1 MRNKY
6 SYIGAGLLCVAALTS
21 CSNEEIISEKINAG
35 LTEYTVTAEA
45 NFDKEAAGQGTRA
58 NVKEDGKSFIWNK
71 GDKLTLWNGTQGY
84 TFQAVESYDESVY
97 YSKVEFKGEASFEEG
112 QEIWGIYPCK
122 ESPSADNVFTF
133 TLPQPQVQEGT
144 APALQKSM
152 CMYAKGTV
160 SGNTVSN
167 MVFQHLTGTL
177 HFTLVNKR
185 GYDIQLEKIVVSAD
199 SPVFPLSATLNADGT
214 VSYTDETE
222 QFELDLHNQT
232 ISNTESF
239 SAYAS
244 VFPTDKMTGDTKLT
258 ISIKVA
264 GTEEL
269 EVIKEGTVKSLYGED
284 TSFAKDGYKYVAG
297 KRYGISKTLLPLE
310 GDLGYIENGD
320 TYSVYAT
327 NGLIAV
333 LSDPQITGNSAKK
346 ILLTQ
351 PIDMQGESLT
361 PVENFAATL
370 DAQNNVISN
379 FTIDS
384 SDDGKTG
391 LMLTNTGV
399 IRNLK
404 VENVTLKK
412 ENVALLGV
420 LAATNSG
427 KIEGCEIS
435 NATIVIESCISN
447 GADIGFVAGEST
459 GANAMISNVS
469 LNGVSSIDVK
479 SGKVNFGGIVGQNG
493 NWNASS
499 VIGASVGKDVTLTYN
514 SGVNNSQ
521 FAGIVGWNCG
531 GTVKGCSSAAT
542 INPNQAS
549 HFGGVVA
556 SNIGSASVFA
566 SYCCGNIADI
576 ASGSNAGGVVAAN
589 DGKLIGCYS
598 SVANTGDFGGLCG
611 KANGTITDCY
621 FYNCNNGKR
630 EGSANV
636 ASMKVAGADEL
647 KTKVSSLNSAISDSG
662 FEYIVNDD
670 ANEPLKLRAIN

>member
-35 LTEYTVTAEA
+35 LTEYTVTADA
-45 NFDKEAAGQGTRA
+45 SFDKEAAGQGTRA

-84 TFQAVESYDESVY
+84 TFRAVDSYDESVY

-144 APALQKSM
+144 APALQNSM

-222 QFELDLHNQT
+222 QFELALHNQT

-310 GDLGYIENGD
+310 GDLGYIENGN

-333 LSDPQITGNSAKK
+333 LSNAQITGNSDKT

-351 PIDMQGESLT
+351 SIDMQGESLT

-370 DAQNNVISN
+370 DGKGNYISN
-379 FTIDS
+379 Y
-384 SDDGKTG
+384 
-391 LMLTNTGV
+391 
-399 IRNLK
+399 
-404 VENVTLKK
+404 TLSEGTSCLIK
-412 ENVALLGV
+412 
-420 LAATNSG
+420 TNSG
-427 KIEGCEIS
+427 
-435 NATIVIESCISN
+435 TIKNLII
-447 GADIGFVAGEST
+447 
-459 GANAMISNVS
+459 
-469 LNGVSSIDVK
+469 
-479 SGKVNFGGIVGQNG
+479 
-493 NWNASS
+493 
-499 VIGASVGKDVTLTYN
+499 KDVTFNTIGVSTDSDGASAFVGRNNGIIANSKADNIQLKLTEGKAAFGTIVGFNAGTVSDVTIEN
-514 SGVNNSQ
+514 SIMETIVNCNAG
-521 FAGIVGWNCG
+521 FLAGINTGTIAGSYISSTNTMKSSASASGSAALGGLVGWAQGSSKVYACGSSAKFEISDAAINCG
-531 GTVKGCSSAAT
+531 G
-542 INPNQAS
+542 
-549 HFGGVVA
+549 
-556 SNIGSASVFA
+556 
-566 SYCCGNIADI
+566 
-576 ASGSNAGGVVAAN
+576 
-589 DGKLIGCYS
+589 LI
-598 SVANTGDFGGLCG
+598 
-611 KANGTITDCY
+611 
-621 FYNCNNGKR
+621 
-630 EGSANV
+630 SANV
-636 ASMKVAGADEL
+636 GTVELAYSANEIIDNFHASSIGAFVTNANQNSTYKNCYTTTEAANGFYKGKGTPTFTQCFTIGTQSGFNGGGITQSATVDQIKEGL
-647 KTKVSSLNSAISDSG
+647 KDQSVTIGEATYKFVENTGSDSSTR
-662 FEYIVNDD
+662 
-670 ANEPLKLRAIN
+670 PLIIEKQ

>member
-6 SYIGAGLLCVAALTS
+6 SYIGIGLLCVASLTS
-21 CSNEEIISEKINAG
+21 CNNEEIISEKINAG

-45 NFDKEAAGQGTRA
+45 NFDKEAAGQETRA
-58 NVKEDGKSFIWNK
+58 NVKEDGKSFIWNT

-84 TFQAVESYDESVY
+84 TFQAVDSYDESVY

-112 QEIWGIYPCK
+112 QEVWGVYPDK

-133 TLPQPQVQEGT
+133 VLPQIQTQEGAT
-144 APALQKSM
+144 PSLQNTM
-152 CMYAKGTV
+152 YMYARGTV
-160 SGNTVSN
+160 SGNTVFN
-167 MVFQHLTGTL
+167 MMFHHLTGIL
-177 HFTLVNKR
+177 HFTLENKK
-185 GYDIQLEKIVVSAD
+185 GKAFQLEKIVVSAD
-199 SPVFPLSATLNADGT
+199 APVFPLSATLNADGT
-214 VSYTDETE
+214 VSYAGETE
-222 QFELDLHNQT
+222 QIELALHNQT
-232 ISNTESF
+232 VSNNESF
-239 SAYAS
+239 NAYAS
-244 VFPTDKMTGDTKLT
+244 VFPTDKMTGETKLT

-264 GTEEL
+264 GTEGL
-269 EVIKEGTVKSLYGED
+269 EVIKEGTVKSLYGEN
-284 TSFAKDGYKYVAG
+284 TGFAKDGYKYVAG
-297 KRYGISKTLLPLE
+297 KRYGISKSLFDGNP
-310 GDLGYIENGD
+310 GYEQDGN
-320 TYSVYAT
+320 TYLVKEAK
-327 NGLIAV
+327 GLIAV
-333 LSDPQITGNSAKK
+333 LSDPQITSSADN
-346 ILLTQ
+346 IIQLTTS
-351 PIDMQGESLT
+351 INMKGGALI
-361 PVENFAATL
+361 PVKTFAATL
-370 DAQNNVISN
+370 DGQNNVISN

-404 VENVTLKK
+404 LENVTLKK

-630 EGSANV
+630 EGSSNV
-636 ASMKVAGADEL
+636 ASMKVTGADEL

>member
-35 LTEYTVTAEA
+35 LTEYTVTADA

-84 TFQAVESYDESVY
+84 TFRAVDSYDESVY

-144 APALQKSM
+144 VPALQNSM

-333 LSDPQITGNSAKK
+333 LSDAQIAGNSDKT

-351 PIDMQGESLT
+351 SIDMQGESLT

-370 DAQNNVISN
+370 DGNGNFISN
-379 FTIDS
+379 YTISNSGSQGDYALFINNSGIIKNLVIKDITLSNAKVATSNKNVS
-384 SDDGKTG
+384 SFVGV
-391 LMLTNTGV
+391 NTGS
-399 IRNLK
+399 IIGCTFDNIQL
-404 VENVTLKK
+404 TLPATSSK
-412 ENVALLGV
+412 ARLGV
-420 LAATNSG
+420 VTGTNSG
-427 KIEGCEIS
+427 DITDVNVLNSQINVNQWCDAGAIS
-435 NATIVIESCISN
+435 GVNTKNITNCYADAT
-447 GADIGFVAGEST
+447 
-459 GANAMISNVS
+459 VS
-469 LNGVSSIDVK
+469 LDNPDPDKGAA
-479 SGKVNFGGIVGQNG
+479 NFGGIVGWANG
-493 NWNASS
+493 GNIYAS
-499 VIGASVGKDVTLTYN
+499 GTHLTLTIIKGAKVG
-514 SGVNNSQ
+514 GVVGANGGNIELTYSTGSITGGSSKAGFICTAAQNNKVKKSYTTIADLK
-521 FAGIVGWNCG
+521 FCNEYAGTFENCY
-531 GTVKGCSSAAT
+531 TSSAASETQPGITTTTVDQIKEGLKDQSVT
-542 INPNQAS
+542 IGEATYK
-549 HFGGVVA
+549 
-556 SNIGSASVFA
+556 FA
-566 SYCCGNIADI
+566 E
-576 ASGSNAGGVVAAN
+576 
-589 DGKLIGCYS
+589 
-598 SVANTGDFGGLCG
+598 NTG
-611 KANGTITDCY
+611 
-621 FYNCNNGKR
+621 
-630 EGSANV
+630 
-636 ASMKVAGADEL
+636 
-647 KTKVSSLNSAISDSG
+647 SDSSTR
-662 FEYIVNDD
+662 
-670 ANEPLKLRAIN
+670 PLIIEKQ